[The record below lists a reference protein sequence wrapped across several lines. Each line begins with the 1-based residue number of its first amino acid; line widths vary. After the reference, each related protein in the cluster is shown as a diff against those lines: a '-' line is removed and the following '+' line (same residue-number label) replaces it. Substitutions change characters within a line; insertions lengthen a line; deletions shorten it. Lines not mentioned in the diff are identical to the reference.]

1 MKIQELYSLFLKSV
15 SVSIDS
21 RTTQPGAI
29 FFPLKGENSNGNEY
43 IEKALESGARYAITD
58 QKEREDPKRNIHYV
72 EDSLTALQELA
83 KYHRI
88 KMNIP
93 IISLTGSNGK
103 TTTKEL
109 LSAVLSKK
117 YRLTATKGNLNNH
130 IGVPLTLLTIKAK
143 HELAIIEMG
152 ANHQKEIE
160 FLCGIALP
168 DFGYIT
174 NFGKAHL
181 EGFGGVEG
189 VIKGKSEMYRY
200 LAANSKTAFVNCNDP
215 IQMELTADL
224 ERITF
229 GSCDE
234 PDFKFGYIEN
244 QQGRCPEIN
253 YRKHSFQSS
262 LVGAYNAPNV
272 AAAVA
277 FGLYFK
283 VPQQKI
289 TEAISEYDSGD
300 NRSEIIQK
308 ENLKIV
314 LDAYN
319 ANPSSM
325 EAALLNFERMEGS
338 KTVVL
343 GDMFELGET
352 SQSEHQKIADLA
364 STLNIDQ
371 IFLIGEHFSQIKN
384 SNPKITL
391 FQNRDSSKLYFE
403 KNKISTQLLLL
414 KGSRGMALEKLLPI
428 F

>member
-109 LSAVLSKK
+109 LSSVLSKK

-234 PDFKFGYIEN
+234 PDFKFEYIEN
-244 QQGRCPEIN
+244 QQGRCQKSIIENI
-253 YRKHSFQSS
+253 RFRAVW
-262 LVGAYNAPNV
+262 LAP
-272 AAAVA
+272 
-277 FGLYFK
+277 
-283 VPQQKI
+283 
-289 TEAISEYDSGD
+289 T
-300 NRSEIIQK
+300 
-308 ENLKIV
+308 
-314 LDAYN
+314 
-319 ANPSSM
+319 
-325 EAALLNFERMEGS
+325 
-338 KTVVL
+338 T
-343 GDMFELGET
+343 
-352 SQSEHQKIADLA
+352 HQ
-364 STLNIDQ
+364 TW
-371 IFLIGEHFSQIKN
+371 
-384 SNPKITL
+384 
-391 FQNRDSSKLYFE
+391 
-403 KNKISTQLLLL
+403 QLLSLSVCIL
-414 KGSRGMALEKLLPI
+414 KFLSKK
-428 F
+428 